1 MPSGVHLF
9 RKEELKTSLWS
20 GGGMTE
26 LYIYPP
32 GSSFAAR
39 DFQLSLV
46 SATIDTEESAFSDFS
61 GYTRLIMS
69 LDNNLELVHDHGTRV
84 SLKQYEPHVFDG
96 RIKTVSRGRVRDFNL
111 IIRTGQGWGESRVIR
126 LAPGASLYPQKIV
139 GPRSQIFEFAYAPYN
154 GYIFMAAEELE
165 VRAGDFLV
173 LDHSRM
179 SFDYRFSNQGT
190 ESCALIVG
198 LAALNQLNHYSGN

>member
-9 RKEELKTSLWS
+9 RKEELKTSQWS

-32 GSSFAAR
+32 GSGFAAR
-39 DFQLSLV
+39 DFHLSLV
-46 SATIDTEESAFSDFS
+46 SATIDIEESTFSDFN

-69 LDNNLELVHDHGTRV
+69 LDNNLELIHENSTRV
-84 SLKQYEPHVFDG
+84 NLKQYEPHVFDG
-96 RIKTVSRGRVRDFNL
+96 GIKTVSCGKVRDFNL
-111 IIRTGQGWGESRVIR
+111 VIRTGQGWGESRVVR
-126 LAPGASLYPQKIV
+126 LAPGASLYPQKVI
-139 GPRSQIFEFAYAPYN
+139 GPWPQVFEFVYAPYG
-154 GYIFMAAEELE
+154 GYVFAAAEEVE

-179 SFDYRFSNQGT
+179 SSGYRLINQGS
-190 ESCALIVG
+190 ESCDMITG
-198 LAALNQLNHYSGN
+198 LVALNQ